1 MRPRGSVSE
10 GCAEKGATIPKAASE
25 FNLSDASAGQMRGMI
40 QLLFGFIGVMALVK
54 GELKVTAQR
63 TLKAERAHAVG
74 LAFLLL
80 AGLGLFLNITGPTG
94 ILGFSALG
102 IALACLAFAI
112 SEKSALPASKSR

>member
-1 MRPRGSVSE
+1 
-10 GCAEKGATIPKAASE
+10 
-25 FNLSDASAGQMRGMI
+25 MRGMI

-63 TLKAERAHAVG
+63 TLKAERARAVG

-80 AGLGLFLNITGPTG
+80 AGLGLFLKITGPTG